1 MVGEQTL
8 GNEPLGVWRQ
18 HRVRG
23 VFRSPL
29 KSSIRPIQ
37 IGRKLI
43 RSIDSGRTT
52 SADGKSVSPNQFTVI
67 LCETDRTAL
76 GDLEKALIAE
86 LTDAAKQYASDE
98 GFSLSGEVS
107 VSIVTDATLK
117 PGKFEVRAE
126 IKAGTRAE
134 VGLSGSTPSSL
145 REAERSSE
153 VSPAPAASPVAG
165 VPNVPVSPA
174 PAPPVVPAPVAPP
187 TVATPSIPP
196 VPAPSA
202 APPAP
207 EKKAVLVLGDG
218 TKVAVKPGVLSIG
231 RSAESS
237 VPLND
242 TNVSRRHAEIRSR
255 GEGARIEWY
264 LVDVGSTNG
273 TMLNGV
279 KISGEQK
286 LKKGDALMFGGT
298 AARFE
303 VS

>member
-1 MVGEQTL
+1 MF
-8 GNEPLGVWRQ
+8 GNAARPSL
-18 HRVRG
+18 
-23 VFRSPL
+23 
-29 KSSIRPIQ
+29 RPIQ
-37 IGRKLI
+37 IGRKLV
-43 RSIDSGRTT
+43 RAIDSARTT
-52 SADGKSVSPNQFTVI
+52 GADGRPIAPNQFTVR
-67 LCETDRTAL
+67 LNEQDRVAF
-76 GDLEKALIAE
+76 GDLEKALVSE
-86 LTDAAKQYASDE
+86 LVDAAKQYASDE
-98 GFSLSGEVS
+98 GYQLIGEIAVSLT
-107 VSIVTDATLK
+107 TDETMK
-117 PGKFEVRAE
+117 RGKFEVRAE
-126 IKAGTRAE
+126 IKAGGGSLNADLSE
-134 VGLSGSTPSSL
+134 AASGSPHSVQL
-145 REAERSSE
+145 
-153 VSPAPAASPVAG
+153 SPAAPPAVGVANIPASVA
-165 VPNVPVSPA
+165 PT
-174 PAPPVVPAPVAPP
+174 PPVVAPPVAPP

-196 VPAPSA
+196 VPAPAA

-207 EKKAVLVLGDG
+207 EKKALLVFGDG

-264 LVDVGSTNG
+264 LSDVGSTNG

-286 LKKGDALMFGGT
+286 LKNGDALMFGGT

>member
-1 MVGEQTL
+1 L
-8 GNEPLGVWRQ
+8 N
-18 HRVRG
+18 
-23 VFRSPL
+23 
-29 KSSIRPIQ
+29 
-37 IGRKLI
+37 
-43 RSIDSGRTT
+43 
-52 SADGKSVSPNQFTVI
+52 ADLS
-67 LCETDRTAL
+67 E
-76 GDLEKALIAE
+76 
-86 LTDAAKQYASDE
+86 AA
-98 GFSLSGEVS
+98 
-107 VSIVTDATLK
+107 
-117 PGKFEVRAE
+117 
-126 IKAGTRAE
+126 
-134 VGLSGSTPSSL
+134 SGSPDSVQL
-145 REAERSSE
+145 SSE
-153 VSPAPAASPVAG
+153 APPAVG
-165 VPNVPVSPA
+165 VPSVTVA
-174 PAPPVVPAPVAPP
+174 PSPPVVPPPVTPP

-196 VPAPSA
+196 VPAPST

-207 EKKAVLVLGDG
+207 EKKALLVLGDG

-286 LKKGDALMFGGT
+286 LKNGDALMFGGT

>member
-1 MVGEQTL
+1 VVGRAFAQRL
-8 GNEPLGVWRQ
+8 
-18 HRVRG
+18 
-23 VFRSPL
+23 
-29 KSSIRPIQ
+29 RPIH
-37 IGRKLI
+37 IGRRLLREIKLNHPV
-43 RSIDSGRTT
+43 
-52 SADGKSVSPNQFTVI
+52 SADGKSIAPNHFEVR
-67 LCETDRTAL
+67 LNAEDRNAF
-76 GDLEKALIAE
+76 GELEKALVAE
-86 LTDAAKQYASDE
+86 LIDAAVRYAVDE
-98 GFSLSGEVS
+98 GYKLVGEVEIS
-107 VSIVTDATLK
+107 LVTDSTMRR
-117 PGKFEVRAE
+117 GKFSVHSEIRPGSRLTGGASASLGEVDH
-126 IKAGTRAE
+126 
-134 VGLSGSTPSSL
+134 
-145 REAERSSE
+145 SSE
-153 VSPAPAASPVAG
+153 VSPAPTSSP
-165 VPNVPVSPA
+165 ST
-174 PAPPVVPAPVAPP
+174 PPDSSARVTPP

-196 VPAPSA
+196 VPAPSP

-255 GEGARIEWY
+255 SEGARIEWY

-286 LKKGDALMFGGT
+286 LKNGDALMFGGT

>member
-1 MVGEQTL
+1 M
-8 GNEPLGVWRQ
+8 
-18 HRVRG
+18 
-23 VFRSPL
+23 
-29 KSSIRPIQ
+29 
-37 IGRKLI
+37 
-43 RSIDSGRTT
+43 
-52 SADGKSVSPNQFTVI
+52 APNQFVVC
-67 LCETDRTAL
+67 LNEVDREAF
-76 GDLEKALIAE
+76 GDLERALTSE
-86 LTDAAKQYASDE
+86 LTDAARQYCQDE
-98 GFSLSGEVS
+98 QLALVGALT
-107 VSIVTDATLK
+107 VSIVTEPSSK
-117 PGKFEVRAE
+117 PGKVEVRAE
-126 IKAGTRAE
+126 IKAESGPPSA
-134 VGLSGSTPSSL
+134 GLS
-145 REAERSSE
+145 E
-153 VSPAPAASPVAG
+153 AASPSPHSVQRSPEAPPAAG
-165 VPNVPVSPA
+165 IPNVPVPA
-174 PAPPVVPAPVAPP
+174 VVPTPVTPP

-196 VPAPSA
+196 VPASSA

-218 TKVAVKPGVLSIG
+218 TTVAVKPGVLSIG

-286 LKKGDALMFGGT
+286 LKNGDALMFGGT

>member
-1 MVGEQTL
+1 
-8 GNEPLGVWRQ
+8 
-18 HRVRG
+18 
-23 VFRSPL
+23 L

-52 SADGKSVSPNQFTVI
+52 GADGRSVSPNQFTVV
-67 LCETDRTAL
+67 LSESDRAAL

-86 LTDAAKQYASDE
+86 LIDAAKQYSDDE
-98 GFSLSGEVS
+98 GFVLVGDVA
-107 VSIVTDATLK
+107 VSIVTDAGMRQ
-117 PGKFEVRAE
+117 GKFEVQAAV
-126 IKAGTRAE
+126 KAGGTTAS
-134 VGLSGSTPSSL
+134 GLSGSTSSSL

-153 VSPAPAASPVAG
+153 VSPAPAAPPATIIPTPAPSVPVA
-165 VPNVPVSPA
+165 PVT
-174 PAPPVVPAPVAPP
+174 PP

-196 VPAPSA
+196 VPAPAA

-218 TKVAVKPGVLSIG
+218 RKVAVKPGVLSIG

-255 GEGARIEWY
+255 GEGARIEWF
-264 LVDVGSTNG
+264 LSDVGSTNG

-286 LKKGDALMFGGT
+286 LKNGDALMFGGT
-298 AARFE
+298 SARFE

>member
-1 MVGEQTL
+1 
-8 GNEPLGVWRQ
+8 
-18 HRVRG
+18 
-23 VFRSPL
+23 L

-52 SADGKSVSPNQFTVI
+52 GTDGKSVSPNLFTVV
-67 LCETDRTAL
+67 LSESDRTAL

-86 LTDAAKQYASDE
+86 LNDAAKQYADDE
-98 GFSLSGEVS
+98 GFVLVGDVA
-107 VSIVTDATLK
+107 VSIVTDAGMK
-117 PGKFEVRAE
+117 QGKFEVQAAV
-126 IKAGTRAE
+126 KAGQRLDA
-134 VGLSGSTPSSL
+134 GLSEAASGSPHSVQRSPEAPPAAGTQSVSS
-145 REAERSSE
+145 
-153 VSPAPAASPVAG
+153 APAAT
-165 VPNVPVSPA
+165 PA
-174 PAPPVVPAPVAPP
+174 TSIPTPTPSAPVAPP

-196 VPAPSA
+196 VPAPAA

-255 GEGARIEWY
+255 GEGARTEWF
-264 LVDVGSTNG
+264 LSDVGSTNG

-286 LKKGDALMFGGT
+286 LKNGDALMFGGT
-298 AARFE
+298 SARFE

>member
-1 MVGEQTL
+1 M
-8 GNEPLGVWRQ
+8 
-18 HRVRG
+18 
-23 VFRSPL
+23 
-29 KSSIRPIQ
+29 
-37 IGRKLI
+37 
-43 RSIDSGRTT
+43 DSGRATG
-52 SADGKSVSPNQFTVI
+52 ADGRTTAPNFFTVQ
-67 LCETDRTAL
+67 LHENDRGAL
-76 GDLEKALIAE
+76 SDLEKALIAE
-86 LTDAAKQYASDE
+86 LTDAAKHYAKDE
-98 GFSLSGEVS
+98 GCALAGEVS
-107 VSIVTDATLK
+107 VAIVTDATLK

-126 IKAGTRAE
+126 IKAGPRAE

-145 REAERSSE
+145 HEAERSSE
-153 VSPAPAASPVAG
+153 VSPAPAAPPAAS
-165 VPNVPVSPA
+165 VPSVPVSAAVP
-174 PAPPVVPAPVAPP
+174 PPVTPP

-196 VPAPSA
+196 VPAPAA

-207 EKKAVLVLGDG
+207 ERKALLVFGDG

-286 LKKGDALMFGGT
+286 LKNGDALMFGGT

>member
-1 MVGEQTL
+1 M
-8 GNEPLGVWRQ
+8 
-18 HRVRG
+18 
-23 VFRSPL
+23 FRSPF
-29 KSSIRPIQ
+29 KSSIRPIH
-37 IGRKLI
+37 IGRRLI
-43 RSIDSGRTT
+43 REIDSGRATGP
-52 SADGKSVSPNQFTVI
+52 DGTKTSPNQFTVV
-67 LCETDRTAL
+67 LGESDRQAL
-76 GDLEKALIAE
+76 GDLEKALIGE
-86 LTDAAKQYASDE
+86 LVDAAKQYADDE
-98 GFSLSGEVS
+98 GFVLSGEVS
-107 VSIVTDATLK
+107 VSIVTDTSLK

-126 IKAGTRAE
+126 FKADG
-134 VGLSGSTPSSL
+134 GLSSVGGS
-145 REAERSSE
+145 E
-153 VSPAPAASPVAG
+153 AASI
-165 VPNVPVSPA
+165 PNVPASVA
-174 PAPPVVPAPVAPP
+174 VPPVVTPP

-196 VPAPSA
+196 VPVPAA

-286 LKKGDALMFGGT
+286 LKNGDALMFGGT

>member
-1 MVGEQTL
+1 
-8 GNEPLGVWRQ
+8 
-18 HRVRG
+18 
-23 VFRSPL
+23 VFFSRS
-29 KSSIRPIQ
+29 KSTVRPIE

-43 RSIDSGRTT
+43 RAIDAGRATG
-52 SADGKSVSPNQFTVI
+52 ADGRNIAPNVFSVHLNEV
-67 LCETDRTAL
+67 DRAAL
-76 GDLEKALIAE
+76 GDLEKALIGE
-86 LTDAAKQYASDE
+86 LVDAAKQYASDE
-98 GFSLSGEVS
+98 GFVLSGEVS
-107 VSIVTDATLK
+107 VAVVTDTSLK

-126 IKAGTRAE
+126 IKVDGGSLNADLSEA
-134 VGLSGSTPSSL
+134 VG
-145 REAERSSE
+145 
-153 VSPAPAASPVAG
+153 VA
-165 VPNVPVSPA
+165 NIPVSPA
-174 PAPPVVPAPVAPP
+174 PTPNAVPTPVTPP

-242 TNVSRRHAEIRSR
+242 TNVSRKHAEIRSR
-255 GEGARIEWY
+255 GEGARIDWY

-279 KISGEQK
+279 KIRGEQK
-286 LKKGDALMFGGT
+286 LKNGDALMFGGT